1 MTIASVIITIIVYI
15 FTYVLIYVGYIKI
28 LVLLKVI
35 KLGYVSV
42 ARSLTT
48 DTLVA

>member
-1 MTIASVIITIIVYI
+1 MAIVSVIITIIVYV
-15 FTYVLIYVGYIKI
+15 FTYVLISVGYIVI

-35 KLGYVSV
+35 KLGLIPV

-48 DTLVA
+48 ETLAT